1 MSHPRLTIG
10 VMNGRRLIL
19 IDESTRIWKLDP
31 ATRRRGIEGVA
42 RARAALAGARPSW
55 DRETAA

>member
-1 MSHPRLTIG
+1 MSHPLVMIG

-31 ATRRRGIEGVA
+31 ETRRRGIEGVA
-42 RARAALAGARPSW
+42 RARDAPAPARPRW
-55 DRETAA
+55 DGDAAA